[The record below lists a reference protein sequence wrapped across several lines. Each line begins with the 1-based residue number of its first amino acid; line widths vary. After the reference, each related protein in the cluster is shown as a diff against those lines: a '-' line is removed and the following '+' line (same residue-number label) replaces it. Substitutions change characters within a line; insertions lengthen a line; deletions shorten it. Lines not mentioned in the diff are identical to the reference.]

1 MTSVQSEDV
10 ASHGSDLDQ
19 RTQTPDEVAV
29 VHDAAPAEVLANG
42 ADVPAGLERQVD
54 GASCSESLSSFESEM
69 TLAEKLGKR
78 IQSTSRKLRVLDRPT
93 LNSGTLRKPGGSFQ
107 VVVGSSSS
115 AGTRKGKKYS
125 CERIR
130 QLESEVWLAER
141 ELLLLKEKVSA
152 RHCTP
157 SFTLRR
163 IARGAASHPKTT
175 LYKAVVASHK
185 IQTSDASR

>member
-1 MTSVQSEDV
+1 PP
-10 ASHGSDLDQ
+10 
-19 RTQTPDEVAV
+19 PDA
-29 VHDAAPAEVLANG
+29 
-42 ADVPAGLERQVD
+42 
-54 GASCSESLSSFESEM
+54 
-69 TLAEKLGKR
+69 
-78 IQSTSRKLRVLDRPT
+78 
-93 LNSGTLRKPGGSFQ
+93 GTLRKPGGSFQ

-157 SFTLRR
+157 PLTLRR
-163 IARGAASHPKTT
+163 TAEGAASHPKPPYIRPWSHHTKDRLQT
-175 LYKAVVASHK
+175 LSEE
-185 IQTSDASR
+185 